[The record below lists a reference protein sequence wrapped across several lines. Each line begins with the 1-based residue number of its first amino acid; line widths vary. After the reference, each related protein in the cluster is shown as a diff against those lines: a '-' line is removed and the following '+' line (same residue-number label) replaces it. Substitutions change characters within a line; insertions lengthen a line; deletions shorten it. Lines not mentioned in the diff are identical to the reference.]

1 MISNVKRYKSLLDLA
16 MSEYRKV
23 TRANNHQMDY
33 SNGKIRFDLPNCY
46 RLTYLLLMDT
56 PMLDLHVV
64 EAKNKI
70 YIVAN
75 LDKDI
80 KPYVDYKKASTG
92 FDYISYQLYY
102 NFVNG
107 YMFSIEND
115 RNNFYADCNGLD
127 RYALEKNRN
136 KLYETD
142 AYKKVKNELES
153 IANRAKVTME
163 LKSDQ
168 YPDLTYRKCLP
179 VMWIDVENGQICTNH
194 KFGTTSHKQGIR
206 RFNLNDISSV
216 KLAAQCAIVEKNLLD
231 VDIQGIPNVVSWF
244 I

>member
-92 FDYISYQLYY
+92 FDYISY
-102 NFVNG
+102 
-107 YMFSIEND
+107 
-115 RNNFYADCNGLD
+115 
-127 RYALEKNRN
+127 
-136 KLYETD
+136 
-142 AYKKVKNELES
+142 
-153 IANRAKVTME
+153 
-163 LKSDQ
+163 
-168 YPDLTYRKCLP
+168 
-179 VMWIDVENGQICTNH
+179 
-194 KFGTTSHKQGIR
+194 
-206 RFNLNDISSV
+206 
-216 KLAAQCAIVEKNLLD
+216 
-231 VDIQGIPNVVSWF
+231 
-244 I
+244 